1 MGNDAKALIAESYG
15 TSAAAV
21 ARFADRLVYD
31 RLAGVLADRLLGH
44 PGPYLDVAAGT
55 GALTRKLGADA
66 VACDLV
72 AAQLSH
78 NAAQRKVQAD
88 AEALPF
94 GAAIFGVAASA
105 FGINHFPAPAVAV
118 GEMARVARVVG
129 LLTWRRPEP
138 LFMPK

>member
-1 MGNDAKALIAESYG
+1 MGEDAKALIAESYG
-15 TSAAAV
+15 TSAADF

-31 RLAGVLADRLLGH
+31 HLAGVLADRLLAH
-44 PGPYLDVAAGT
+44 PGTYQAVAAGT

-66 VACDLV
+66 VACDLG

-78 NAAQRKVQAD
+78 NAARRKVQAD

-94 GAAIFGVAASA
+94 GAATFGVTASA

-118 GEMARVARVVG
+118 AE
-129 LLTWRRPEP
+129 
-138 LFMPK
+138 